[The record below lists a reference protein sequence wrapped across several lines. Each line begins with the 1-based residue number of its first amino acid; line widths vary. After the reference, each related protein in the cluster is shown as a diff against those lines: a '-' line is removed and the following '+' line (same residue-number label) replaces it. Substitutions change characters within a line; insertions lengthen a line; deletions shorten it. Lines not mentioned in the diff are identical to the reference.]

1 MQDFFI
7 SSLLIY
13 KSTYIYIYIYVCTDV
28 KYFILKCCF
37 TACVGGMSAR
47 AAREKMY
54 EHGSTI
60 LAKSSSSS
68 RVFHEK
74 DLSVDS
80 TAQKSGEVEAD
91 MKPKGKKSVLVLRCM
106 I

>member
-1 MQDFFI
+1 
-7 SSLLIY
+7 
-13 KSTYIYIYIYVCTDV
+13 
-28 KYFILKCCF
+28 
-37 TACVGGMSAR
+37 
-47 AAREKMY
+47 MY